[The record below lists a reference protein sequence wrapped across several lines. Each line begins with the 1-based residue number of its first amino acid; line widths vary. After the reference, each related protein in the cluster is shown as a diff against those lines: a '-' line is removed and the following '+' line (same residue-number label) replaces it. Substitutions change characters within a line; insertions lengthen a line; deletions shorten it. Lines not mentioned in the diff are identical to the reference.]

1 MPSNV
6 FMKRIFSIVMLF
18 LFLLN
23 VLGYYGVFVGLRFKN
38 VQELVQKLDNDSY
51 KSSETFTFKIP
62 LTVPYY
68 TDSRD
73 FERVDGEF
81 EHEGEVYRLVKQRLH
96 QDTLSIVCVKDH
108 ESKKIN
114 SALEDYVKTFADNPE
129 NAKQGVKS
137 LQLIKDYIPFSIELD
152 KNSAGW
158 EITANYFIVPQSLI
172 PSFSTSV
179 IHPPERA

>member
-1 MPSNV
+1 
-6 FMKRIFSIVMLF
+6 MKRIFSIVMLF

-38 VQELVQKLDNDSY
+38 VQDLVQKLDENAY
-51 KSSETFTFKIP
+51 ESSETFTFKIP
-62 LTVPYY
+62 ITVPYY

-81 EHEGEVYRLVKQRLH
+81 EHDGEVYRLVKQRLH
-96 QDTLSIVCVKDH
+96 QDTLSIVCVKDN

-114 SALEDYVKTFADNPE
+114 AALADYVKTFTDKPE
-129 NAKQGVKS
+129 STKQGVKT
-137 LQLIKDYIPFSIELD
+137 LQLIKDYIPFSIAVD
-152 KNSAGW
+152 TNSTGW
-158 EITANYFIVPQSLI
+158 EITSHYSIEPQNLI
-172 PSFSTSV
+172 PSFATSI

>member
-1 MPSNV
+1 
-6 FMKRIFSIVMLF
+6 MKRIFSIAMLF

-23 VLGYYGVFVGLRFKN
+23 VLGYYGVLVGLRFKN
-38 VQELVQKLDNDSY
+38 VQQLVQRLDKDAYNP
-51 KSSETFTFKIP
+51 SETFTFKVP

-81 EHEGEVYRLVKQRLH
+81 EHDGEVYRLVKQRLH
-96 QDTLSIVCVKDH
+96 QDTLSIVCVKDL

-114 SALEDYVKTFADNPE
+114 SALADYVKTFTDKPE
-129 NAKQGVKS
+129 SSKQAVKS
-137 LQLIKDYIPFSIELD
+137 LQLIKDYIPFSIAVNT
-152 KNSAGW
+152 NSSGW
-158 EITANYFIVPQSLI
+158 EIAPDYSIAPQHLT
-172 PSFSTSV
+172 PSFSSSI